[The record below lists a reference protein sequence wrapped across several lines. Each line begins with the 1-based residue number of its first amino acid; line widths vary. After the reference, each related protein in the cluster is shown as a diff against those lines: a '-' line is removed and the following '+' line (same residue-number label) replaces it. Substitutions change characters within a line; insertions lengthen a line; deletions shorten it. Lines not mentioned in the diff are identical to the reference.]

1 LYLKIEIDYNLVLL
15 HCFFSRNVARHCGM
29 HVLPYRVHHVQALA
43 AQAEARN
50 QRVKGKIVVFKNT
63 NNEDLKY

>member
-1 LYLKIEIDYNLVLL
+1 
-15 HCFFSRNVARHCGM
+15 M